1 MNRDQFE
8 DLILTDE
15 KLFAHY
21 ARLFMDSKDAQ
32 GQSLIDW
39 CWRRY
44 LDGERAILDSTGFG
58 IDFYSDGATVFQEIR
73 V

>member
-1 MNRDQFE
+1 MNRSQFE
-8 DLILTDE
+8 DLMLTDE
-15 KLFAHY
+15 KFFAHY
-21 ARLFMDSKDAQ
+21 ARLFMESRDAL
-32 GQSLIDW
+32 GQSLTDW

-44 LDGERAILDSTGFG
+44 LDGEQPSPVSTGFG